1 GPIILM
7 MPGEADAD
15 GYKAYTT
22 NETINGLIAQQ
33 QNGAA
38 ILIEHR
44 FFGYSNPY
52 DNLMSQSLALL
63 TIQQAIDELEY
74 FANTT
79 DLPMPGGDAVKPDQ
93 VPWVLIGG
101 SYSGSLT
108 GWQWSSDKPG
118 LFWAAYASSAVIEAI
133 MYVCF
138 TLSLILCSAVICRY
152 FLLKQ
157 IVTKRCSDF
166 SRS

>member
-15 GYKAYTT
+15 GYEAYTT
-22 NETINGLIAQQ
+22 NETNNGLIAQQ

-38 ILIEHR
+38 VLIEHC

-52 DNLMSQSLALL
+52 DNLTSQSLMLL

-74 FANTT
+74 FANTA

-93 VPWVLIGG
+93 APWVLIGG
-101 SYSGSLT
+101 SYSGALM
-108 GWQWSSDKPG
+108 GWTMVNKPG
-118 LFWAAYASSAVIEAI
+118 LFWAAYASSAVVEAI

-152 FLLKQ
+152 FSLK
-157 IVTKRCSDF
+157 
-166 SRS
+166 